1 MSRLILVR
9 HGETAWNREKVFR
22 GRADIPLSERGL
34 RQAELTARALHGCHW
49 LLAASATVEAI
60 YTSPLQRSLRTAEAI
75 ARHTGVSLRTEPA
88 LTDIDFG
95 AWTGMPRAQVKEQFP
110 DLYKQWKNEPEN
122 LCQLPRGESLKDVW
136 KRARDFLRAVR
147 EKHQGVAIAVTHR
160 VVLKALIL
168 AALGLGPEHFWSLRM
183 DTCSLSALDFEKGI
197 AVLSLLN
204 DTCHL
209 VGEADTSGADF

>member
-34 RQAELTARALHGCHW
+34 RQAELTGQALNGCHW
-49 LLAASATVEAI
+49 LLATSGSPEAI

-75 ARHTGVSLRTEPA
+75 AKHTKAPLIAEPA

-95 AWTGMPRAQVKEQFP
+95 AWSGMPRAQVKEQFP
-110 DLYKQWKNEPEN
+110 GLYKQWKDEPHLCN
-122 LCQLPRGESLKDVW
+122 LPGGESLKDVW
-136 KRARDFLRAVR
+136 KRAGDFVR
-147 EKHQGVAIAVTHR
+147 TVAELDQGLVIAVTHR
-160 VVLKALIL
+160 VILKALIL

-209 VGEADTSGADF
+209 AGETDPSAADF